1 MGATLTV
8 QDLFKLIL
16 FLLGIG
22 ALTYLIM
29 ILNNFNKI
37 LKTARETVEAN
48 QKEIDL
54 TIKQLPEISVNVNAI
69 TKETKIAL
77 ENIEPELSGL
87 LKNVNSISNRV
98 EGIAGV
104 IDDTTHKVGDTV
116 FNVSDS
122 ISETADAFRFN
133 ARNVNEYLEI
143 IREVFDFIKM
153 AIQKHWVI
161 KEPKPWV
168 LFELFIKLLIIIQI
182 LLY

>member
-153 AIQKHWVI
+153 AIQKH
-161 KEPKPWV
+161 
-168 LFELFIKLLIIIQI
+168 
-182 LLY
+182 

>member
-153 AIQKHWVI
+153 AI
-161 KEPKPWV
+161 
-168 LFELFIKLLIIIQI
+168 
-182 LLY
+182 